1 MVSGTSG
8 FTCGCNSTAG
18 VQPPPLMLG
27 GPTEDPVESLTVRI
41 ANLELTISVRHL
53 SPRAPSSTAFELV
66 PESSSVIATPGPALA
81 PEEPLVIFDFSP
93 ALESQAIAAR
103 GPRALEALPLSFLH
117 YLVVKLRSGAEG
129 WTPKARIARAFRAG
143 VLAGKRLSGDTP
155 EESSPSIPLRNIYY
169 ICLRRAGGGPGF
181 WTCDYGGYIRAV
193 GSPEGGFDSRSI
205 SHSFPTRAESE
216 AFLVGAKR
224 PWPQEL

>member
-1 MVSGTSG
+1 
-8 FTCGCNSTAG
+8 
-18 VQPPPLMLG
+18 MLG
-27 GPTEDPVESLTVRI
+27 GPSEDSVESLTVRI
-41 ANLELTISVRHL
+41 ANLELTISVRQL
-53 SPRAPSSTAFELV
+53 SPRASSTATFELV
-66 PESSSVIATPGPALA
+66 TEPQPVLDTPGPSLA
-81 PEEPLVIFDFSP
+81 PEEPLVVFDFSP

-103 GPRALEALPLSFLH
+103 GPRALEALPLGFLH
-117 YLVVKLRSGAEG
+117 YLVVKLRSGAPG
-129 WTPKARIARAFRAG
+129 WSPKARIARAFRAG

-169 ICLRRAGGGPGF
+169 ICLRSAGGAPGF

-193 GSPEGGFDSRSI
+193 GSAEGGFDSRSV

-224 PWPQEL
+224 PWPPAL